1 MLGVWGWLALGPAWA
16 VTGDLQV
23 AMFRPA
29 LEVGAAAAEAADPSW
44 YLADVGDTVSCWDR
58 VGVTDFNLSVPVD
71 TVGLAAEGGVLSVE
85 VALGEVYGE
94 QMGVYGLDE
103 DYFDACPE
111 FDGTLV
117 YARVT
122 DARLGLALEPVR
134 GPDGGLAFDL
144 AEAPVLT
151 GDLDTDFDWVP
162 DDLILFFVEDLLWAE
177 ISAALSDSLP
187 PALADA
193 LAGPL
198 YDDTLDGYAVQ
209 VSLVDA
215 SATGGTLAI
224 GLDTALEYV
233 GTPACPVPAGGA
245 SAGGRAPALPLDGR
259 DGEHLGLGLTEEA
272 LNDLL
277 FAAWKAGAF
286 CYRPEEA
293 TRLAE
298 KLARLVDPQVVGISV
313 LASVESPP
321 VLRAGADGL
330 RLGLDAQRVQVTG
343 RLDGEDVT
351 LVDATLSLEAAASL
365 APDPSIGALVVR
377 PTDIRVDVLSLRVDH
392 ALPGTDG
399 ALRAAVRAWLG
410 SAMTGAVGAIPVL
423 DAVVRTDGLVARAE
437 RTAAVDGGAE
447 VYIRLYD
454 PNDPA
459 VDPLPPDTAAS
470 LAERSGSRATVAWS
484 GTDDR
489 AGALSY
495 AYNVD
500 DAGWSS
506 WTTDAEVTVD
516 NLWEGDHTIQVKARD
531 AWLNEDPTPAV
542 VSFTVSAD
550 DLGPG
555 GVGCGCG
562 AAGGA
567 GSAVLAVGAAVALG
581 WRRRRPAA

>member
-1 MLGVWGWLALGPAWA
+1 MVGTWVWLAVGPALA

-23 AMFRPA
+23 AVFPPG

-44 YLADVGDTVSCWDR
+44 YLADVGDAVSCWDR
-58 VGVTDFNLSVPVD
+58 VGVTDFNLAVPVD
-71 TVGLAAEGGVLSVE
+71 TVGIVAEDGVLGVD

-94 QMGVYGLDE
+94 QMGVYGVDA

-122 DARLGLALEPVR
+122 GARLGLALEPVR
-134 GPDGGLAFDL
+134 GPDGGLAFTL
-144 AEAPVLT
+144 AEDPVLT

-162 DDLILFFVEDLLWAE
+162 DDLVLFFVEDLLWAE
-177 ISAALSDSLP
+177 IAAALSEALP
-187 PALADA
+187 PALAA
-193 LAGPL
+193 AVAGPL
-198 YDDTLDGYAVQ
+198 YDDTIDGYAVQ

-215 SATGGTLAI
+215 SARGGTLAI
-224 GLDTALEYV
+224 GLDTSLEYV
-233 GTPACPVPAGGA
+233 GDPACPVPAGGA
-245 SAGGRAPALPLDGR
+245 SAGGRAPALPLAGQA
-259 DGEHLGLGLTEEA
+259 GEHLGLGLTEAA

-313 LASVESPP
+313 LASVEAPP
-321 VLRAGADGL
+321 VLRADATGL
-330 RLGLDAQRVQVTG
+330 SLGLDAQRVQVTG

-351 LVDATLSLEAAASL
+351 LVDATLALRASASL

-377 PTDIRVDVLSLRVDH
+377 PTDVTVDVLSLRVDH

-423 DAVVRTDGLVARAE
+423 DAVARTDGLVARAE

-447 VYIRLYD
+447 VYLRLYAAD
-454 PNDPA
+454 DPA
-459 VDPLPPDTAAS
+459 VDPSPPDTSAT
-470 LAERSGSRATVAWS
+470 LRDRSGARATVGWS

-489 AGALSY
+489 AGALTY
-495 AYNVD
+495 AWNVD

-506 WTTDAEVTVD
+506 WTADAEVTLD
-516 NLWEGDHTIQVKARD
+516 NLWEGEHTVQVKARD
-531 AWLNEDPTPAV
+531 AWLNEDPSPAV
-542 VSFTVSAD
+542 VSFTVTAE

-555 GVGCGCG
+555 GLGCGCG
-562 AAGGA
+562 GGGAAGALTAALGA
-567 GSAVLAVGAAVALG
+567 LLVGA
-581 WRRRRPAA
+581 RRRRPSLR